1 MKSHNRGFTLI
12 ELLTVFVIIF
22 IIVVV
27 GWVFAIKT
35 VCQGNFWFQTDSA
48 LRELQVSHSSV
59 SKILT
64 TQRNIFDKSVLQ
76 VENKDGSRKEYC
88 LDTSILF
95 NYEFS
100 ECPANK

>member
-1 MKSHNRGFTLI
+1 MKNRNRGFTLI
-12 ELLTVFVIIF
+12 EVFIVFGIIF

-48 LRELQVSHSSV
+48 LRELQVSHQDV
-59 SKILT
+59 SKVLT
-64 TQRNIFDKSVLQ
+64 TQRNIFDKSVLL
-76 VENKDGSRKEYC
+76 VENKNGSRKEYC